1 MEIIANIIA
10 IFMLVVTVS
19 SIVTAVTPTP
29 QEGWKKKLRR
39 CWIYVPSMFGKLN
52 KNEKKLLELWAK

>member
-10 IFMLVVTVS
+10 IFMAIVTIS

-29 QEGWKKKLRR
+29 QTGWKKKLYEVLDI
-39 CWIYVPSMFGKLN
+39 CAFNVWK
-52 KNEKKLLELWAK
+52 AKQK

>member
-10 IFMLVVTVS
+10 IFMLIVTVS

-29 QEGWKKKLRR
+29 QEGWKKKLYEVLDI
-39 CWIYVPSMFGKLN
+39 CAFNVWK
-52 KNEKKLLELWAK
+52 AKQK

>member
-10 IFMLVVTVS
+10 IFMAIVTVS

-29 QEGWKKKLRR
+29 QKGWHKKLYRVLDI
-39 CWIYVPSMFGKLN
+39 CAFNVWK
-52 KNEKKLLELWAK
+52 AKQK

>member
-10 IFMLVVTVS
+10 IFMAIVTIS

-29 QEGWKKKLRR
+29 QEGWKKKLYKVLDI
-39 CWIYVPSMFGKLN
+39 CAFNVWK
-52 KNEKKLLELWAK
+52 AKDK

>member
-10 IFMLVVTVS
+10 IFMAIVTIS

-29 QEGWKKKLRR
+29 QEGWKKKLYEVLDI
-39 CWIYVPSMFGKLN
+39 CAFNVWK
-52 KNEKKLLELWAK
+52 AKQK